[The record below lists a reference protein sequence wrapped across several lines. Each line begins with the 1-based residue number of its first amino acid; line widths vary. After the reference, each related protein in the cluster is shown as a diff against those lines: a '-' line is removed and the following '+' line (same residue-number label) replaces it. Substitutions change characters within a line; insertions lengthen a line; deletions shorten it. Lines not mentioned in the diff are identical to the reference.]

1 MTSLFAP
8 TLILHIT
15 CGLAACVVGLA
26 PIFTRKGSQAHRLA
40 GRAFVAL
47 MGTLLACAWL
57 MTALKFSAYFL
68 ALSATATMTLFSG
81 VRVLGRKRPDLRRSD
96 RARPLDWIVT
106 LGVVGVG
113 VWVLVLVL
121 TGRTGHLA
129 AVSSALA
136 YGALAYGGWDLW
148 RFARPT
154 DWPFSP
160 NLWNYEHLTKM
171 LGAYGA
177 VLAAF
182 SGNFLTFLPAPW
194 SQLWPSILFQT
205 VTLIW
210 IAVLIVRRRRA
221 SVFASAG

>member
-8 TLILHIT
+8 TLLLHIT
-15 CGLAACVVGLA
+15 LGLAACVVGLA
-26 PIFTRKGSQAHRLA
+26 PIFTRKGSRLHRLW
-40 GRAFVAL
+40 GRLFVGL
-47 MGTLLACAWL
+47 MAVLLACAWL
-57 MTALKFSAYFL
+57 MTALHFSPYFL

-81 VRVLGRKRPDLRRSD
+81 VRVLGRKRPDLRRED

-106 LGVVGVG
+106 LGVVGIG
-113 VWVLVLVL
+113 AWVLVLVL
-121 TGRTGHLA
+121 TGRTGDLA

-136 YGALAYGGWDLW
+136 FGALAYGGWDLW

-177 VLAAF
+177 VLSAF
-182 SGNFLTFLPAPW
+182 SGNFLTFLPTPW
-194 SQLWPSILFQT
+194 SQLWPTVLFQT
-205 VTLIW
+205 LTMIW
-210 IAVLIVRRRRA
+210 IAILIVRRRQG
-221 SVFASAG
+221 SAPA